1 MRLHTATTLKRAIAN
16 AEEIDAATNE
26 PMTTRMYRNAA
37 LATAAL
43 AVAFATLCADAMA
56 GETVSPLPPSAYTV
70 SPACHSPAP
79 GHAACLAL
87 ELVPKTAAA
96 FAHNHP
102 IGMTR
107 AASSITA
114 AAPSPLAGQL
124 GLRPQDL
131 HSAYSL
137 PNEASTTQ
145 TIALV
150 DAYNDP
156 NAESDLETFDSEF
169 DLPKCTRANS
179 CFEQVNQEGHSSPLP
194 FPRTTGEL
202 ATQRTLCEKEKTEAA
217 CLPVEEAEGW
227 SVEISLDI
235 ETAHATCQNC
245 HIALVEASSS
255 EYGAF
260 DAAENTAVNLG
271 ANEVS
276 NSWGGPECVEG
287 FGCVGEDS
295 AFNHPGVVIAASA
308 GDDGYLNWLAEPPS
322 SPYADFPAAL
332 PQVVAVGGT
341 RLNTLGTKG
350 EWTGESVWND
360 GGESEGSKD
369 GYGAGGGGC
378 STQFTAQSWQQAV
391 PDWSQVGC
399 GSNRA
404 VADVSAD
411 GDPYSG
417 VAVYDSS
424 KSCTT
429 PYREG
434 GKTHVLAHWC
444 TIGGTSL
451 ASPLVTATFALANGA
466 HGVKYPA
473 QTLYENAAKSPSSL
487 HDITLGSNGEC
498 ALPFDEE
505 TGLQECEPAEDAQT
519 SCSSHLICLA
529 GPGYDGP
536 TGLGTPDG
544 LAPFEPAAGAPSEE
558 SPGEESPG
566 EEGPAEEGAGEE
578 GPGET
583 NSPVPSKTP
592 TSSTSTVTASSAS
605 NVNTVTTRSMP
616 ATPAVQLTELALT
629 INAVIALNKNHP
641 KIAALAFTF
650 TLNLAARVHT
660 TLEERVGRHRH
671 QHWQTVGHSLT
682 IAALSGVNRKHLAGG
697 GMLRPGTYRLTL
709 APAGG
714 ATRSMI
720 FKIG

>member
-1 MRLHTATTLKRAIAN
+1 MATLV
-16 AEEIDAATNE
+16 
-26 PMTTRMYRNAA
+26 
-37 LATAAL
+37 
-43 AVAFATLCADAMA
+43 VAFAMLCGQAMA

-70 SPACHSPAP
+70 SPACPAPKP

-87 ELVPKTAAA
+87 ELVPRSAAA
-96 FAHNHP
+96 VAHSHP

-107 AASSITA
+107 SASSITA
-114 AAPSPLAGQL
+114 AAPSPATGQL

-169 DLPKCTRANS
+169 GLPKCTRATG
-179 CFEQVNQEGHSSPLP
+179 CFEQVNQEGHASPLP
-194 FPRTTGEL
+194 FPQTTEELAERRTT
-202 ATQRTLCEKEKTEAA
+202 CEASPSEEA
-217 CLPVEEAEGW
+217 CLPVKEAEGW

-245 HIALVEASSS
+245 HIVLVEASTS
-255 EYGAF
+255 EYKDF
-260 DAAENTAVNLG
+260 DEAENTAVNLG

-287 FGCVGEDS
+287 VGGLECAPEDS

-308 GDDGYLNWLAEPPS
+308 GDDGYLNWLSEQR
-322 SPYADFPAAL
+322 SPYANFPADL

-341 RLNTLGTKG
+341 RLNTLGTHG
-350 EWTGESVWND
+350 AWNGESIWND
-360 GGESEGSKD
+360 GGESAGHKD

-378 STQFTAQSWQQAV
+378 STRFTAQPWQQAV
-391 PDWSQVGC
+391 SDWAQVGC
-399 GSNRA
+399 GNKRA
-404 VADVSAD
+404 VADISAD

-424 KSCTT
+424 ESCYT
-429 PYREG
+429 PYSEEVEG
-434 GKTHVLAHWC
+434 EEVEYELPDWC

-451 ASPLVTATFALANGA
+451 ASPLVTATFALAGGA

-473 QTLYENAAKSPSSL
+473 KTLYENAVKSPSSL
-487 HDITLGSNGEC
+487 HDVTRGSNGKC
-498 ALPFDEE
+498 ALPFNAK
-505 TGLQECEPAEDAQT
+505 TGQQGCTAAAQEAKT
-519 SCSSHLICLA
+519 SCSSQLICLA

-536 TGLGTPDG
+536 SGLGTPDG
-544 LAPFEPAAGAPSEE
+544 LAAFEPRAGAAS
-558 SPGEESPG
+558 
-566 EEGPAEEGAGEE
+566 EE

-583 NSPVPSKTP
+583 SPPATGPSPATTP
-592 TSSTSTVTASSAS
+592 STTPATTPKVNALTTSTVPT
-605 NVNTVTTRSMP
+605 
-616 ATPAVQLTELALT
+616 TPAVQLTGLALT
-629 INAVIALNKNHP
+629 INAVIALNKSHP
-641 KIAALAFTF
+641 KIAVLAFTF

-660 TLEERVGRHRH
+660 TLEERVGRRRH
-671 QHWQTVGHSLT
+671 QHWQAVGHSLT
-682 IAALSGVNRKHLAGG
+682 IAALGGVNRKHLAGG
-697 GMLRPGTYRLTL
+697 GVLRPGTSRLTL

-714 ATRSMI
+714 ATHSMM